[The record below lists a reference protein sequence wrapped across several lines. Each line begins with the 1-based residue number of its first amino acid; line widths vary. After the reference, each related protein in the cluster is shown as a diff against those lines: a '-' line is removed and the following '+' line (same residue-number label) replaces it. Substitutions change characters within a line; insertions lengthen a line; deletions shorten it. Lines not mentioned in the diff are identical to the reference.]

1 MGRPLKIAQSQA
13 VLTLT
18 GTSASTQLVTTSGNL
33 TSANVI
39 KGMPF
44 VVTSNIGGLV
54 AGTTYYVNSVAS
66 STTFSVSSTQLS
78 VQPQTVPTLTNTSGQ
93 TIAATVGLVDYGFN
107 NPNGSNTAQYANTW
121 GVVGGNTAQYGKQ
134 VAVTVAIGA
143 NGTGTLF
150 TSTTSP
156 RAAGLNTNFAT
167 NVANGAVIQ
176 IPVANI
182 NGIQTDYT
190 TVGYVTGTPGNNTIA
205 VANTTATGNVIG
217 TSGNALTLIANAPV
231 IFDNTFGGLT
241 AGNVYYVKTTP
252 NASAFTVSAS
262 VGGAPVQLTSN
273 GSVTGNAL
281 QDTLTFTSNAA
292 VAVSNSA
299 FIQATP
305 EAGYINR
312 QKGKIKYLVTGLT
325 SGLTGQCYTANVA
338 NTAMLP
344 NTMIITGTYANS
356 STVNL
361 FNLDDYQSE
370 VYTAWTYS
378 NALVVGT
385 QYTIANAGNTLWTS
399 VGARDNMTG
408 ITFTATGNVAGTGFA
423 IAANANP
430 DVIATFG
437 TAYTANVTAGQ
448 PNPVITINNA

>member
-18 GTSASTQLVTTSGNL
+18 ATTASTQLVTTSGNL
-33 TSANVI
+33 TSTNVTR
-39 KGMPF
+39 GMPF
-44 VVTSNIGGLV
+44 VVSANIGGLV

-78 VQPQTVPTLTNTSGQ
+78 VQPQTVPTLTTTTGQ
-93 TIAATVGLVDYGFN
+93 TIAATVGGVDTGFN

-121 GVVGGNTAQYGKQ
+121 GVVGGNTTQYGKQ
-134 VAVTVAIGA
+134 ISVTVAIGA

-156 RAAGLNTNFAT
+156 RAAGLNTNFVT

-182 NGIQTDYT
+182 NGIQTDYV
-190 TVGYVTGTPGNNTIA
+190 TVGYVTGTPGNNA
-205 VANTTATGNVIG
+205 VVVANTTATGNVIG

-231 IFDNTFGGLT
+231 IFDTTFGGLT
-241 AGNVYYVKTTP
+241 AGNVYYVNTTP
-252 NASAFTVSAS
+252 NAAAFTVSTS
-262 VGGAPVQLTSN
+262 IGGAPVQLSSN
-273 GSVTGNAL
+273 ASVTANAL
-281 QDTLTFTSNAA
+281 QDTITFTANAA

-305 EAGYINR
+305 ETGFIQR
-312 QKGKIKYLVTGLT
+312 QKGKTKYLVTGLT
-325 SGLTGQCYTANVA
+325 SGLTSQCYTANVA

-356 STVNL
+356 TTVNL
-361 FNLDDYQSE
+361 FNVDDYQAE

-399 VGARDNMTG
+399 VGARDNMSG
-408 ITFTATGNVAGTGFA
+408 ITFTATGNVAGSGFA

-437 TAYTANVTAGQ
+437 TAYTANAAAGQ
-448 PNPVITINNA
+448 PNPVITITNA

>member
-18 GTSASTQLVTTSGNL
+18 ATTASTQLVTTSGNL
-33 TSANVI
+33 TATNVTR
-39 KGMPF
+39 GMPF
-44 VVTSNIGGLV
+44 VVSANIGGLV

-78 VQPQTVPTLTNTSGQ
+78 VQPQTVPTLTTTTGQ

-252 NASAFTVSAS
+252 NAAAFTVSAT
-262 VGGAPVQLTSN
+262 VGGAPVQLSSN
-273 GSVTGNAL
+273 ASVTANAL
-281 QDTLTFTSNAA
+281 QDTVTFTANAA

-325 SGLTGQCYTANVA
+325 SGLSGQCYTANVA

-361 FNLDDYQSE
+361 FNLDDYQAR
-370 VYTAWTYS
+370 VYTPWTYS
-378 NALVVGT
+378 NALVTGT
-385 QYTIANAGNTLWTS
+385 QYTIANVGTTNWTS

-408 ITFTATGNVAGTGFA
+408 ITFTATGTAAGTGFA

-430 DVIATFG
+430 DIIATFG
-437 TAYTANVTAGQ
+437 TAYTANAAAGQ
-448 PNPVITINNA
+448 PNPVVTITNA